1 MMARRHGMDVVALR
15 FPFISNAERAAD
27 RLPLVAEDPA
37 VGAAELWTYL
47 DVRDAA
53 QAAWLAMTV
62 PLHGFHK
69 VFVAAPDTLV
79 PYPTA
84 DLLRVYHPDV
94 EVRAPMPGRTAPLDL
109 RAAQRLLGFQAR
121 HLLEVELLPW
131 PAHVE
136 SRPSSEHVECGLP
149 RNTSNRG
156 LPHPVPRLA
165 SWRGSTTKSARC
177 CGSTPTSSCS
187 AAATLSGRAP
197 MRRPPGRSAAIRGT
211 WRVWT
216 RPRCARS
223 PASATRPPTKIS
235 EYLASG
241 RIEALEALRAKIPPG
256 VREITQIPGVGPK
269 TAVQLYRE
277 LGIKSVEELRKAVD
291 EGKLKGLAGLGEKTV
306 ENIRHG
312 IEQLSQASG
321 RTLLNAALDLAED
334 LVAEIGAVPGC
345 KKCDYAGSLRRMR
358 ETVGDIDILATATDS
373 APLMAA
379 LLGRPEVADVIG
391 SGTTKTSIRT
401 DKGLQ
406 VDLRVVP
413 PGDWGAA
420 LIYFT
425 GSRAHNIKLRGRAV
439 KEGLKLSE
447 YGLFDV
453 ETGKKLASRT
463 EKEVYKALGLPWIP
477 PTLRE
482 DRGEIEAALEGELPD
497 LVQLKDL
504 RGDLHTHTDLTDGLA
519 PLEVMLQTA
528 ADLGYAYYA
537 VTDHAPNLVMQRM
550 TDEKMLAQRV
560 RARELDRTYGG
571 MRVLHGTELNIDAA
585 GDVDWPAEFLAGFD
599 ICVASIHSSFGL
611 PAPRRP
617 SA

>member
-1 MMARRHGMDVVALR
+1 MARPND
-15 FPFISNAERAAD
+15 E
-27 RLPLVAEDPA
+27 
-37 VGAAELWTYL
+37 VGALLREY
-47 DVRDAA
+47 
-53 QAAWLAMTV
+53 
-62 PLHGFHK
+62 
-69 VFVAAPDTLV
+69 
-79 PYPTA
+79 A
-84 DLLRVYHPDV
+84 DLILLSGGNAF
-94 EVRAPMPGRTAPLDL
+94 RARSYEKAARSVGGYSGDL
-109 RAAQRLLGFQAR
+109 
-121 HLLEVELLPW
+121 
-131 PAHVE
+131 AHVDE
-136 SRPSSEHVECGLP
+136 AEIRAIPGVGD
-149 RNTSNRG
+149 
-156 LPHPVPRLA
+156 
-165 SWRGSTTKSARC
+165 STAE
-177 CGSTPTSSCS
+177 
-187 AAATLSGRAP
+187 
-197 MRRPPGRSAAIRGT
+197 
-211 WRVWT
+211 
-216 RPRCARS
+216 
-223 PASATRPPTKIS
+223 KIG

-256 VREITQIPGVGPK
+256 VREITRIPGVGPK

-291 EGKLKGLAGLGEKTV
+291 AGKLKGLAGLGEKTV

-312 IEQLSQASG
+312 IEQLSRASG
-321 RTLLNAALDLAED
+321 RTLLNTALDLAED

-401 DKGLQ
+401 DQGLQ

-420 LIYFT
+420 LVYFT

-453 ETGKKLASRT
+453 DSGKKLASRT

-482 DRGEIEAALEGELPD
+482 DRGEIEAAAEEELPD

-528 ADLGYAYYA
+528 AGLGYAYCA

-560 RARELDRTYGG
+560 RARELDRVYGG

-611 PAPRRP
+611 ARAAQTKRLIRACENPHVNIIGHPTTRLLDRRP
-617 SA
+617 PIDADLDAVYAAAARTGTALEINASPQRLDLNDEQIMAAKRHGVKFAINSDAHSTPALSNQRFGIATAQRGWLTKDDVINTWSLTRLRSFLRKAAVRG

>member
-1 MMARRHGMDVVALR
+1 MARLND
-15 FPFISNAERAAD
+15 E
-27 RLPLVAEDPA
+27 
-37 VGAAELWTYL
+37 VGALLREY
-47 DVRDAA
+47 
-53 QAAWLAMTV
+53 
-62 PLHGFHK
+62 
-69 VFVAAPDTLV
+69 
-79 PYPTA
+79 A
-84 DLLRVYHPDV
+84 DLIL
-94 EVRAPMPGRTAPLDL
+94 
-109 RAAQRLLGFQAR
+109 
-121 HLLEVELLPW
+121 
-131 PAHVE
+131 
-136 SRPSSEHVECGLP
+136 
-149 RNTSNRG
+149 
-156 LPHPVPRLA
+156 
-165 SWRGSTTKSARC
+165 
-177 CGSTPTSSCS
+177 
-187 AAATLSGRAP
+187 LSGGNGFR
-197 MRRPPGRSAAIRGT
+197 
-211 WRVWT
+211 
-216 RPRCARS
+216 ARS
-223 PASATRPPTKIS
+223 YEKAARSVGGYSGDLARLDEAEIRAIPGVGDSTAEKIS

-256 VREITQIPGVGPK
+256 VREITRIPGVGPK

-277 LGIKSVEELRKAVD
+277 VGIKSVEELRKAVD

-312 IEQLSQASG
+312 IEQLSRASG
-321 RTLLNAALDLAED
+321 RTLLNTALDLAED

-379 LLGRPEVADVIG
+379 LLERPEVADVIG

-453 ETGKKLASRT
+453 ESGKKLASRT

-482 DRGEIEAALEGELPD
+482 DRGEIEAAVEGELPD

-560 RARELDRTYGG
+560 RVRELDRMYGG

-585 GDVDWPAEFLAGFD
+585 GDVDWPAEFLADFD

-611 PAPRRP
+611 DRAAQTKRLIRACENPHVNIIGHPTTRLLDRRP
-617 SA
+617 PIDADLDAVFAAAARTGTALEINASPQRLDLNDEQIMAAKRHGVKFAINSDAHSTPALGNQRFGIATAQRGWLTGDDVINTWSLRRLRGFLGKA

>member
-1 MMARRHGMDVVALR
+1 MARLND
-15 FPFISNAERAAD
+15 E
-27 RLPLVAEDPA
+27 
-37 VGAAELWTYL
+37 VGALLREY
-47 DVRDAA
+47 
-53 QAAWLAMTV
+53 
-62 PLHGFHK
+62 
-69 VFVAAPDTLV
+69 
-79 PYPTA
+79 A
-84 DLLRVYHPDV
+84 DLIL
-94 EVRAPMPGRTAPLDL
+94 
-109 RAAQRLLGFQAR
+109 
-121 HLLEVELLPW
+121 
-131 PAHVE
+131 
-136 SRPSSEHVECGLP
+136 
-149 RNTSNRG
+149 
-156 LPHPVPRLA
+156 
-165 SWRGSTTKSARC
+165 
-177 CGSTPTSSCS
+177 
-187 AAATLSGRAP
+187 LSGGNAFR
-197 MRRPPGRSAAIRGT
+197 
-211 WRVWT
+211 
-216 RPRCARS
+216 ARS
-223 PASATRPPTKIS
+223 YEKAARSVGGYPGDLAQLDEAGLREIPGVGDSTAEKIS
-235 EYLASG
+235 EYLAGG

-256 VREITQIPGVGPK
+256 VREITRIPGVGPK

-277 LGIKSVEELRKAVD
+277 LGISSVEELRAAAAED
-291 EGKLKGLAGLGEKTV
+291 KLKGLPGLGEKTV

-312 IEQLSQASG
+312 IEQLSRSSG
-321 RTLLNAALDLAED
+321 RTMLNIALDLAED

-413 PGDWGAA
+413 PADWGAA

-439 KEGLKLSE
+439 KAGLKLSE
-447 YGLFDV
+447 YGLFEV
-453 ETGKKLASRT
+453 ESGKKLASRT
-463 EKEVYKALGLPWIP
+463 EKEVYKALGLPWIA

-482 DRGEIEAALEGELPD
+482 DRGEIEAAVSGELPD

-519 PLEVMLQTA
+519 PLEVMLRTA
-528 ADLGYAYYA
+528 AGLGYAYYA
-537 VTDHAPNLVMQRM
+537 VADHAPDLVMQRM
-550 TDEKMLAQRV
+550 TDEKMLAQRT
-560 RARELDRTYGG
+560 RARAMDRKYGG

-611 PAPRRP
+611 DRAAQTRRLIRACENPYVNIIGHPTTRLLDRRP
-617 SA
+617 PIEADLDAVFAAAARTGTALEINASPQRLDLGDEQIMAAKRHGVKFAVNSDAHSAPALSNQRFGIATAQRAWLTSDDVINTWSLTRLRDFLRKPAVRGAG

>member
-1 MMARRHGMDVVALR
+1 MARLND
-15 FPFISNAERAAD
+15 E
-27 RLPLVAEDPA
+27 
-37 VGAAELWTYL
+37 VGALLREY
-47 DVRDAA
+47 
-53 QAAWLAMTV
+53 
-62 PLHGFHK
+62 
-69 VFVAAPDTLV
+69 
-79 PYPTA
+79 A
-84 DLLRVYHPDV
+84 DLIL
-94 EVRAPMPGRTAPLDL
+94 
-109 RAAQRLLGFQAR
+109 
-121 HLLEVELLPW
+121 
-131 PAHVE
+131 
-136 SRPSSEHVECGLP
+136 
-149 RNTSNRG
+149 
-156 LPHPVPRLA
+156 
-165 SWRGSTTKSARC
+165 
-177 CGSTPTSSCS
+177 
-187 AAATLSGRAP
+187 LSGGNAFR
-197 MRRPPGRSAAIRGT
+197 
-211 WRVWT
+211 
-216 RPRCARS
+216 ARS
-223 PASATRPPTKIS
+223 YEKAARSVGGYSGDLAHLDEAEIRAIPGVGDSTAEKIS

-277 LGIKSVEELRKAVD
+277 VGIKSVEELRKAVD

-312 IEQLSQASG
+312 IEQLSRASG

-447 YGLFDV
+447 YGLFEV

-482 DRGEIEAALEGELPD
+482 DRGEIEAAAEGELPD

-550 TDEKMLAQRV
+550 TDEKMLAQRA

-585 GDVDWPAEFLAGFD
+585 GDVDWPAEFLAEFD

-611 PAPRRP
+611 DRAAQTKRLIRACENPHVNIIGHPTTRLLDRRQPIDADLDAVFAAAARTGTALEINASPQRLDLNDEQVMAAKRHGVKFAINSDAHSTPALGNQRFGVATAQRGWLTGDDVINTWSLRRLRGFLGKVG
-617 SA
+617 

>member
-1 MMARRHGMDVVALR
+1 MARLND
-15 FPFISNAERAAD
+15 E
-27 RLPLVAEDPA
+27 
-37 VGAAELWTYL
+37 VGALLREY
-47 DVRDAA
+47 
-53 QAAWLAMTV
+53 
-62 PLHGFHK
+62 
-69 VFVAAPDTLV
+69 
-79 PYPTA
+79 A
-84 DLLRVYHPDV
+84 DLIL
-94 EVRAPMPGRTAPLDL
+94 
-109 RAAQRLLGFQAR
+109 
-121 HLLEVELLPW
+121 
-131 PAHVE
+131 
-136 SRPSSEHVECGLP
+136 
-149 RNTSNRG
+149 
-156 LPHPVPRLA
+156 
-165 SWRGSTTKSARC
+165 
-177 CGSTPTSSCS
+177 
-187 AAATLSGRAP
+187 LSGGNAFR
-197 MRRPPGRSAAIRGT
+197 
-211 WRVWT
+211 
-216 RPRCARS
+216 ARS
-223 PASATRPPTKIS
+223 YEKAARSVGGYSGDLAHLDEAEIRAIPGVGDSTAEKIS

-277 LGIKSVEELRKAVD
+277 VGIKSVEELRKAVD

-312 IEQLSQASG
+312 IEQLSRASG

-447 YGLFDV
+447 YGLFEV

-482 DRGEIEAALEGELPD
+482 DRGEIEAAAEGELPD

-550 TDEKMLAQRV
+550 TDEKMLAQRA

-571 MRVLHGTELNIDAA
+571 MRVLHGTELSIDAA
-585 GDVDWPAEFLAGFD
+585 GDVDWPAEFLAEFD

-611 PAPRRP
+611 DRAAQTKRLIRACENPHVNIIGHPTTRLLDRRQPIDADLDAVFAAAARTGTALEINASPQRLDLNDEQVMAAKRHGVKFAINSDAHSTPALGNQRFGVATAQRGWLTGDDVINTWSLRRLRGFLGKVG
-617 SA
+617 

>member
-1 MMARRHGMDVVALR
+1 MARLND
-15 FPFISNAERAAD
+15 E
-27 RLPLVAEDPA
+27 
-37 VGAAELWTYL
+37 VGALLREY
-47 DVRDAA
+47 
-53 QAAWLAMTV
+53 
-62 PLHGFHK
+62 
-69 VFVAAPDTLV
+69 
-79 PYPTA
+79 A
-84 DLLRVYHPDV
+84 DLIL
-94 EVRAPMPGRTAPLDL
+94 
-109 RAAQRLLGFQAR
+109 
-121 HLLEVELLPW
+121 
-131 PAHVE
+131 
-136 SRPSSEHVECGLP
+136 
-149 RNTSNRG
+149 
-156 LPHPVPRLA
+156 
-165 SWRGSTTKSARC
+165 
-177 CGSTPTSSCS
+177 
-187 AAATLSGRAP
+187 LSGGNAFR
-197 MRRPPGRSAAIRGT
+197 
-211 WRVWT
+211 
-216 RPRCARS
+216 ARS
-223 PASATRPPTKIS
+223 YEKAARSVGGYSGDLAHLDEAEIRAIPGVGDSTAEKIS

-277 LGIKSVEELRKAVD
+277 VGIKSVEELRKAVD

-312 IEQLSQASG
+312 IEQLSRASG

-439 KEGLKLSE
+439 KERLKLSE
-447 YGLFDV
+447 YGLFEV

-482 DRGEIEAALEGELPD
+482 DRGEIEAAAEGELPD

-550 TDEKMLAQRV
+550 TDEKMLAQRA

-585 GDVDWPAEFLAGFD
+585 GDVDWPAEFLAEFD

-611 PAPRRP
+611 DRAAQTKRLIRACENPHVNIIGHPTTRLLDRRQPIDADLDAVFAAAARTGTALEINASPQRLDLNDEQVMAAKRHGVKFAINSDAHSTPALGNQRFGVATAQRGWLTGDDVINTWSLRRLRGFLGKVG
-617 SA
+617 

>member
-1 MMARRHGMDVVALR
+1 M
-15 FPFISNAERAAD
+15 S
-27 RLPLVAEDPA
+27 RLNDE
-37 VGAAELWTYL
+37 VGALLREY
-47 DVRDAA
+47 
-53 QAAWLAMTV
+53 
-62 PLHGFHK
+62 
-69 VFVAAPDTLV
+69 
-79 PYPTA
+79 A
-84 DLLRVYHPDV
+84 DLIL
-94 EVRAPMPGRTAPLDL
+94 
-109 RAAQRLLGFQAR
+109 
-121 HLLEVELLPW
+121 
-131 PAHVE
+131 
-136 SRPSSEHVECGLP
+136 
-149 RNTSNRG
+149 
-156 LPHPVPRLA
+156 
-165 SWRGSTTKSARC
+165 
-177 CGSTPTSSCS
+177 
-187 AAATLSGRAP
+187 LSGGNAFR
-197 MRRPPGRSAAIRGT
+197 
-211 WRVWT
+211 
-216 RPRCARS
+216 ARS
-223 PASATRPPTKIS
+223 YEKAARSVGGYSGDLAHLDEAEIRAIPGVGDSTAAKIS

-277 LGIKSVEELRKAVD
+277 VGIKSVEELRKAVD

-312 IEQLSQASG
+312 IEQLSRASG

-401 DKGLQ
+401 DKGVQ

-420 LIYFT
+420 LMYFT

-447 YGLFDV
+447 YGLFEV

-482 DRGEIEAALEGELPD
+482 DRGEIEAAVEGVLPD

-528 ADLGYAYYA
+528 AGLGYAYYA

-550 TDEKMLAQRV
+550 TDEKMAAQRA

-585 GDVDWPAEFLAGFD
+585 GEVDWPAEFLADFD

-611 PAPRRP
+611 DRAAQTKRLIRACENPHVNIIGHPTTRLLDRRQPIDVDLDAVFAAAARTGTALEINASPQRLDLNDEQVMAAKRHRVKFAINSDAHSTPALGNQRFGIAMAQRGWLTGDDVINTWSLRRLRGFLRK
-617 SA
+617 AG

>member
-1 MMARRHGMDVVALR
+1 MARLND
-15 FPFISNAERAAD
+15 E
-27 RLPLVAEDPA
+27 
-37 VGAAELWTYL
+37 VGALLREY
-47 DVRDAA
+47 
-53 QAAWLAMTV
+53 
-62 PLHGFHK
+62 
-69 VFVAAPDTLV
+69 
-79 PYPTA
+79 A
-84 DLLRVYHPDV
+84 DLIL
-94 EVRAPMPGRTAPLDL
+94 
-109 RAAQRLLGFQAR
+109 
-121 HLLEVELLPW
+121 
-131 PAHVE
+131 
-136 SRPSSEHVECGLP
+136 
-149 RNTSNRG
+149 
-156 LPHPVPRLA
+156 
-165 SWRGSTTKSARC
+165 
-177 CGSTPTSSCS
+177 
-187 AAATLSGRAP
+187 LSGGNAFR
-197 MRRPPGRSAAIRGT
+197 
-211 WRVWT
+211 
-216 RPRCARS
+216 ARS
-223 PASATRPPTKIS
+223 YEKAARSVGGYSGDLAHLDEAEIRAIPGVGDSTAEKIS

-277 LGIKSVEELRKAVD
+277 VGIKSVEELRKAVD

-312 IEQLSQASG
+312 IEQLSRASG

-447 YGLFDV
+447 YGLFEV

-477 PTLRE
+477 PALRE
-482 DRGEIEAALEGELPD
+482 DRGEIEAAAEGELPD

-550 TDEKMLAQRV
+550 TDEKMLAQRA

-585 GDVDWPAEFLAGFD
+585 GDVDWPAEFLAEFD

-611 PAPRRP
+611 DRAAQTKRLIRACENPHVNIIGHPTTRLLDRRQPIDADLDAVFAAAARTGTALEINASPQRLDLNDEQVMAAKRHGVKFAINSDAHSTPALGNQRFGVATAQRGWLTGDDVINTWSLRRLRGFLGKVG
-617 SA
+617 

>member
-1 MMARRHGMDVVALR
+1 MARLND
-15 FPFISNAERAAD
+15 E
-27 RLPLVAEDPA
+27 
-37 VGAAELWTYL
+37 VGALLREYADLILLNGGNAFRARSYEKAARSVGGYPGDLAHL
-47 DVRDAA
+47 DDAG
-53 QAAWLAMTV
+53 LREIPGV
-62 PLHGFHK
+62 G
-69 VFVAAPDTLV
+69 DS
-79 PYPTA
+79 TA
-84 DLLRVYHPDV
+84 D
-94 EVRAPMPGRTAPLDL
+94 
-109 RAAQRLLGFQAR
+109 
-121 HLLEVELLPW
+121 
-131 PAHVE
+131 
-136 SRPSSEHVECGLP
+136 
-149 RNTSNRG
+149 
-156 LPHPVPRLA
+156 
-165 SWRGSTTKSARC
+165 
-177 CGSTPTSSCS
+177 
-187 AAATLSGRAP
+187 
-197 MRRPPGRSAAIRGT
+197 
-211 WRVWT
+211 
-216 RPRCARS
+216 
-223 PASATRPPTKIS
+223 KIS
-235 EYLASG
+235 EYLSSG
-241 RIEALEALRAKIPPG
+241 RIEALEALRAKIPAG
-256 VREITQIPGVGPK
+256 VREITNISGVGPK
-269 TAVQLYRE
+269 TAVLLYRK
-277 LGIKSVEELRKAVD
+277 LGISSVEELRKAVD
-291 EGKLKGLAGLGEKTV
+291 ADKLKGLPGLGAKTV
-306 ENIRHG
+306 ENIRLG

-379 LLGRPEVADVIG
+379 LVARPEVAQVIG

-420 LIYFT
+420 LVYFT

-463 EKEVYKALGLPWIP
+463 EKEVYKALSLPWIP

-482 DRGEIEAALEGELPD
+482 DRGEIEAAADGALPE

-537 VTDHAPNLVMQRM
+537 VTDHAPDLVMQRM
-550 TDEKMLAQRV
+550 TDEKMLAQRA
-560 RARELDRTYGG
+560 RARELDRASNG

-599 ICVASIHSSFGL
+599 LCVASIHSSFGL
-611 PAPRRP
+611 DRAAQTKRLIRACENPYVNIIGHPTTRLLDRRP
-617 SA
+617 AIDADLDAVFAAAARTGTAMEINASPQRLDLNDEQVMAAKQHGVKFAINSDAHSTPALANQRFGIATAQRGWLTKDDVINTWSLTRLRAFLRKAAVRG

>member
-1 MMARRHGMDVVALR
+1 MARLND
-15 FPFISNAERAAD
+15 E
-27 RLPLVAEDPA
+27 
-37 VGAAELWTYL
+37 VGALLREYADLILLSGGNAFRARSYEKAARSVGGYSGDLAHVDEAEIRAIPGVG
-47 DVRDAA
+47 DS
-53 QAAWLAMTV
+53 
-62 PLHGFHK
+62 
-69 VFVAAPDTLV
+69 
-79 PYPTA
+79 TA
-84 DLLRVYHPDV
+84 D
-94 EVRAPMPGRTAPLDL
+94 
-109 RAAQRLLGFQAR
+109 
-121 HLLEVELLPW
+121 
-131 PAHVE
+131 
-136 SRPSSEHVECGLP
+136 
-149 RNTSNRG
+149 
-156 LPHPVPRLA
+156 
-165 SWRGSTTKSARC
+165 
-177 CGSTPTSSCS
+177 
-187 AAATLSGRAP
+187 
-197 MRRPPGRSAAIRGT
+197 
-211 WRVWT
+211 
-216 RPRCARS
+216 
-223 PASATRPPTKIS
+223 KIS

-256 VREITQIPGVGPK
+256 VREITRIPGVGPK

-277 LGIKSVEELRKAVD
+277 LGIKSVEELGKAVD

-306 ENIRHG
+306 GNIRHG
-312 IEQLSQASG
+312 IEQLSRASG
-321 RTLLNAALDLAED
+321 RALLNTALDLAED

-401 DKGLQ
+401 DRGMQ
-406 VDLRVVP
+406 VDLRVVS

-560 RARELDRTYGG
+560 RARELDRMYGG

-585 GDVDWPAEFLAGFD
+585 GEVDWPAEFLAGFD

-611 PAPRRP
+611 DRAAQTKRLIRACENPHVNIIGHPTTRLLDRRP
-617 SA
+617 PIDADLDAVFAAAARTGTALEINASPQRLDLNDEQIMAAKRHGVKFAINSDAHSTPALANQRFGIATAQRGWLTKDDVINTWSLTRLHGFLQKAAVRG